1 MSVVIFQHHDAAGPG
16 RLGATLRD
24 HGFKLDIREP
34 HKFPVGS
41 PRGCP
46 TDLDNVHAL
55 VVLGGSQNVTDIE
68 QYDWMKA
75 EVELMKL
82 AHAREIPIIGICLGC
97 QMIGHAFGGKVAPKD
112 KPAVG
117 FYPVS
122 VTVPGQTETMMAG
135 ISWNHPQL
143 FSCGQEVTQLP
154 AGSVLLATSAN
165 TKNAAFKLGVRTY
178 AFQYHFE
185 CDRPMT
191 DGLMKASCGD
201 MAKACVTEG
210 DIAAQTEKHYQ
221 EYARLSDRLCVN
233 LATYLFPSTRR
244 LSA

>member
-1 MSVVIFQHHDAAGPG
+1 MSILVLQHHEIAGPG
-16 RLGATLRD
+16 RVAATFRD
-24 HGFKLDIREP
+24 HGFRLDVREP
-34 HKFPVGS
+34 HKFPIGS
-41 PRGCP
+41 LRGLP
-46 TDLDNVHAL
+46 TDLDNVHGI
-55 VVLGGSQNVTDIE
+55 VILGGSQNVTDIAR
-68 QYDWMKA
+68 YDWMQA
-75 EVELMKL
+75 EAEMVKR

-97 QMIGHAFGGKVAPKD
+97 QLIGHALGGEVAAKA

-135 ISWNHPQL
+135 IAWDHHQL
-143 FSCGQEVTQLP
+143 FSCGQEVTKLPPGAQLL
-154 AGSVLLATSAN
+154 VTSTH
-165 TKNAAFKLGVRTY
+165 TKHAAFRVGLRTY

-185 CDRPMT
+185 CDRPLT

-201 MAKACVTEG
+201 MGAACVSPG

-233 LATYLFPSTRR
+233 LATYLFPVRRR